1 MVTFLET
8 QDAAVRLKG
17 LKVIKSTQS
26 AKQKI
31 DIYVHPVLGKCLV
44 LNGELHHVEAW
55 QSLYH
60 EPLVHLP
67 TSFIPE
73 IKTALVLGGGC
84 LFAAHEILKYRG
96 VKRIDLIEYDN
107 AVIDTMHEHYSHANS
122 ILNDKRF
129 NLIIADARCV
139 FHDWDEQYDLI
150 INDCFDLSRE
160 NIDKKL
166 TAYEALENLLSR
178 EGLCG
183 DVVYRHIFEK
193 RTVQESLRALAQRR
207 RTAFSLIAI
216 PEYPGILH
224 LLTVWG
230 RNRYLKQE
238 SKIIRN
244 KIQRRY
250 MLSGKGIEFD
260 FYDPRHRSFYLFIPP
275 YLKRSL
281 SQAAI

>member
-1 MVTFLET
+1 MVTFLES

-31 DIYVHPVLGKCLV
+31 EIYVHPVLGKCLV

-67 TSFIPE
+67 TSFIPK
-73 IKTALVLGGGC
+73 IKNALVLGGGC
-84 LFAAHEILKYRG
+84 LFAAREILKYRG
-96 VKRIDLIEYDN
+96 IDRIDLIEYDN
-107 AVIDTMHEHYSHANS
+107 TVIDTMRKHYAHATS

-139 FHDWDEQYDLI
+139 FRNWNEQYDLI
-150 INDCFDLSRE
+150 INDCFDLSLE
-160 NIDKKL
+160 NIDKKI
-166 TAYEALENLLSR
+166 TAYEALENLLSP
-178 EGLCG
+178 EGLCS

-193 RTVQESLRALAQRR
+193 KTVRDSLRALTQCR
-207 RTAFSLIAI
+207 RTTFSLIAI

-224 LLTVWG
+224 LLTIWG
-230 RNRYLKQE
+230 RNRYLKQD
-238 SKIIRN
+238 SRMVRN

-250 MLSGKGIEFD
+250 MVSGKGIEFD
-260 FYDPRHRSFYLFIPP
+260 FYDPRHRSFYLFLPP

-281 SQAAI
+281 SWATI